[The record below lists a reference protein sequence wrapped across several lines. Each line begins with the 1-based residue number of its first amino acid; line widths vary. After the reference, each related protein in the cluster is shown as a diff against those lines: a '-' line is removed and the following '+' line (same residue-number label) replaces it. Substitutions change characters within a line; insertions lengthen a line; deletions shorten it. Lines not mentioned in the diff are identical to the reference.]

1 MKGTM
6 LYPSGCVVCC
16 CFLCF
21 NRQVS
26 GQNTVNTDLNYIL
39 CEGAKSPTLTCSTTQ
54 IIIIEDAIYGRTDSI
69 VCPHPSVRS
78 SVSYS
83 CKRTDTSRV
92 ASNCD
97 YNQECL
103 VESSNAF
110 GDPCPGTYK
119 YLNVTYRC
127 VEGMTTNYI
136 NQSTSSPTKMGSNKS
151 ISGLVAG
158 IVIAVGFIALIIVII
173 ILRRFSLSC
182 FARKVPAENEV
193 DEQDYTGEQN
203 VAYIN
208 PNATAIQVDNN
219 YYATLG
225 NETDGHNYRELGNSS
240 QSEIEYHT
248 NEPHSYMTVYDSCD
262 QNRQSALT
270 NATYE
275 EFQQK
280 ENGST
285 KIIRKNGDKHYD
297 YAEFARNI
305 ITQDDSS

>member
-1 MKGTM
+1 M

-16 CFLCF
+16 CFLCLV
-21 NRQVS
+21 RQTS
-26 GQNTVNTDLNYIL
+26 GQNNGNTELNYIL
-39 CEGAKSPTLTCSTTQ
+39 CEGAKSPTLTCSATQ
-54 IIIIEDAIYGRTDSI
+54 IIIIEDAIYGRTDSS
-69 VCPHPSVRS
+69 VCPHPSVKS

-103 VESSNAF
+103 PDSSNID

-127 VEGMTTNYI
+127 VEDMTTKYI
-136 NQSTSSPTKMGSNKS
+136 NQSTTSSPIKMGSNKKS
-151 ISGLVAG
+151 VAGLVAG
-158 IVIAVGFIALIIVII
+158 IVTAVGFIVLIIVIF
-173 ILRRFSLSC
+173 ILRR
-182 FARKVPAENEV
+182 
-193 DEQDYTGEQN
+193 DQN

-208 PNATAIQVDNN
+208 SSNTAIQEYNN

-225 NETDGHNYRELGNSS
+225 NKTDGHNYGELENSQ

-275 EFQQK
+275 EVQQK
-280 ENGST
+280 TVVQQKFLGKLET
-285 KIIRKNGDKHYD
+285 
-297 YAEFARNI
+297 NI
-305 ITQDDSS
+305 MIMQHLKQN

>member
-16 CFLCF
+16 CFLCLV
-21 NRQVS
+21 RQTS
-26 GQNTVNTDLNYIL
+26 GQNNDLNYIL
-39 CEGAKSPTLTCSTTQ
+39 CEGAKSPTLTCSATQ
-54 IIIIEDAIYGRTDSI
+54 IIIIEDAVYGRTDSI
-69 VCPHPSVRS
+69 VCPHRSVSS

-97 YNQECL
+97 YNQICL
-103 VESSNAF
+103 PDSSNKD

-127 VEGMTTNYI
+127 VEGMSTNYI
-136 NQSTSSPTKMGSNKS
+136 NQSTSSPTKVGSNKS
-151 ISGLVAG
+151 IAGLVAG
-158 IVIAVGFIALIIVII
+158 IVTGFGFIALIVVIF

-182 FARKVPAENEV
+182 FARKVPDENEV
-193 DEQDYTGEQN
+193 DEQDYTGDQN

-208 PNATAIQVDNN
+208 SNASAIQKDNN

-225 NETDGHNYRELGNSS
+225 NETDGHNYGELENSP

-248 NEPHSYMTVYDSCD
+248 NAPHSYMTVYDSLD
-262 QNRQSALT
+262 QNRQSAIT

-275 EFQQK
+275 EVQQK
-280 ENGST
+280 DNGSA
-285 KIIRKNGDKHYD
+285 KILGKTGDKHYD
-297 YAEFARNI
+297 YAEFEINLTAR
-305 ITQDDSS
+305 DDSS